1 MKDIIPIVFAIND
14 SYIKQIVTV
23 LTSIIDN
30 FSNENKLEI
39 NILERNLSDENK
51 KIISKFNNSNIEINY
66 INMNNVNMNL
76 ERFMDRR
83 ENYNYI
89 SIETYYRFFIP
100 ELFPNYDKIIYLDAD
115 IIVLEDISKLYNID
129 IENYLAGVTKD
140 ININLT
146 RIKKWNIS
154 KGINIDYYFE
164 KILNKKT
171 KDYFN
176 AGILLLNLKKI
187 REDNIVEKLWQFTEE
202 KSPLEFQDQDV
213 LNAVFENKVKY
224 IDLRWN
230 LSKDVKWI
238 LREHTDDKV
247 KAEIEEVS
255 KNPFIVHYLGAN
267 KPWEYNNIYYYDFY
281 FLDDWWKYYRKTEF
295 YKEEDEKV
303 YKLMKLDH
311 KIPGYY
317 NFFEVFLFNT
327 RIIKFWIENRKIMIK
342 FFPIVI
348 SFVLNKTK
356 NGKLSI

>member
-1 MKDIIPIVFAIND
+1 MRNIIPIVFAIND

-76 ERFMDRR
+76 EKFMDIR
-83 ENYNYI
+83 EHYNYI
-89 SIETYYRFFIP
+89 SIETYYRFFIS
-100 ELFPNYDKIIYLDAD
+100 ELFPNYDKVIYLDAD

-129 IENYLAGVTKD
+129 IENYLAGVVFD
-140 ININLT
+140 MNIDLVLA
-146 RIKKWNIS
+146 REWLIS
-154 KGINIDYYFE
+154 KGVTLKEYFE
-164 KILNKKT
+164 KTLNKT
-171 KDYFN
+171 TTNYFN
-176 AGILLLNLKKI
+176 AGVLLLNLKKI
-187 REDNIVEKLWQFTEE
+187 REDNIAEKLWKFAEE

-213 LNAVFENKVKY
+213 LNAVFENNVKY
-224 IDLRWN
+224 IDRRWN
-230 LSKDVKWI
+230 IFKDVQWYLRDHPDKNSKDKI
-238 LREHTDDKV
+238 K
-247 KAEIEEVS
+247 EIS
-255 KNPFIVHYLGAN
+255 KNPFIVHYIGIN
-267 KPWEYNNIYYYDFY
+267 KPWEYNNIYYYDYY

-295 YKEEDEKV
+295 YKKQDEKV

-317 NFFEVFLFNT
+317 NLFEVLILNYSLI
-327 RIIKFWIENRKIMIK
+327 RFWIENRKIMIK
-342 FFPIVI
+342 ILPIKI
-348 SFVLNKTK
+348 SFILNKTK